1 MVEALRDY
9 KTGECGDRVSCHKVY
24 LKLLLPYVRSSQG
37 CCSQDT
43 GNNKVN
49 INIHYRRWGCCSPP
63 VLFLS
68 ITIEVK
74 PNNTAKC
81 GFNVHAAVIQAPF
94 KYTAF
99 YNGADVRADQMD
111 ISVRLQKAGL

>member
-1 MVEALRDY
+1 M
-9 KTGECGDRVSCHKVY
+9 
-24 LKLLLPYVRSSQG
+24 
-37 CCSQDT
+37 
-43 GNNKVN
+43 N
-49 INIHYRRWGCCSPP
+49 
-63 VLFLS
+63 

-99 YNGADVRADQMD
+99 YNGADVRADQID
-111 ISVRLQKAGL
+111 ISVRLQNEPVVPMTELDSQKLLVVCNFSDHEREFMPDREFREGKVLIRNLNNNNILDGMLEPYEAYVIYVD